1 MRHVVLTVH
10 RCIVSREL
18 NNETL
23 LAPTCVI
30 SRCPW
35 QLVGGLKFFVD
46 EPVLGSSLKSLFNRC
61 VSIESVDSHCRFLRD
76 LASSELTKSTVYNI
90 YFLRTSHIHIFPEK
104 GVAMSSSDKGCLQM
118 RTRNIKTRYE
128 TEGGLLLLLAV
139 RAVSIIIFLFC
150 TSVWRYDFCPS
161 RRFSRP
167 ALCTGGLA
175 PDWSETGPW
184 REESVLETDRSK
196 TRTHSQVIG

>member
-118 RTRNIKTRYE
+118 RTRNIKNSLWNWRWATFITRRPGCFYHNLS
-128 TEGGLLLLLAV
+128 LLYFCLALWFL
-139 RAVSIIIFLFC
+139 SIPPI
-150 TSVWRYDFCPS
+150 
-161 RRFSRP
+161 
-167 ALCTGGLA
+167 LA
-175 PDWSETGPW
+175 PSPLHRRPRPRLVRNGA
-184 REESVLETDRSK
+184 V
-196 TRTHSQVIG
+196 TRGVGSRNW